1 MSRTSPRARPSG
13 QPIDSGASIRALKK
27 RSSYCVRR
35 WLSLQLR
42 LLSEVPGLST
52 SALARGGDSG
62 RHRVGGDLG
71 GAGFASGF
79 AVGGADRGY
88 GAYSGR
94 DSAFGGEFHGYGRHD
109 VWGHWGAYY

>member
-1 MSRTSPRARPSG
+1 MLRKTMVILAV
-13 QPIDSGASIRALKK
+13 ALALGG
-27 RSSYCVRR
+27 S
-35 WLSLQLR
+35 
-42 LLSEVPGLST
+42 GLST
-52 SALARGGDSG
+52 SAFARGGDSS

-109 VWGHWGAYY
+109 VWGHWGAYYGPMIAPF